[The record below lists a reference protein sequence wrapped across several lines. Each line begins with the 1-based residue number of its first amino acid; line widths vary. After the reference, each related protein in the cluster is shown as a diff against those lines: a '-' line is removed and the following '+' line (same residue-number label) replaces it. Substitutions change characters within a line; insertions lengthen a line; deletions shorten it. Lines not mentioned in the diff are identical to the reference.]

1 MRCDVSCYVIT
12 LSRAGS
18 EYTSGVTQ
26 ITALNPTTTLTVYQS
41 RLTVNVDS
49 SALPSYWFV
58 FVVLSGSILIGSI
71 NLIGDS
77 F

>member
-1 MRCDVSCYVIT
+1 MRCDVSRYVI
-12 LSRAGS
+12 LRAGS
-18 EYTSGVTQ
+18 DYTSGVTQ

-49 SALPSYWFV
+49 SALASYWSV
-58 FVVLSGSILIGSI
+58 FVVFSGSIFIGSI
-71 NLIGDS
+71 AFKRLFN